1 MTIVVFET
9 RHLVI
14 ATPSWAATE
23 LQNSAAPL
31 VEVHVLEAPI
41 RAQCRLEMTLAEFL
55 DIVASAGKILDLRTI
70 QVKR

>member
-23 LQNSAAPL
+23 LQNSATPM
-31 VEVHVLEAPI
+31 VEVHTLEAPI
-41 RAQCRLEMTLAEFL
+41 RTNVRLEMKLAEFL
-55 DIVASAGKILDLRTI
+55 DIVASAGKILDLRSI